1 MRVGVNLAWLRPGEV
16 GGSEEYLTRLLEAVD
31 TTRPGEVDLTLFALA
46 GFAAAHP
53 GLAAAHRVVTAPVSG
68 RRRSLRVGA
77 EATWLPRAARRSGV
91 DLVHH
96 GGGTAVS
103 ATPPALLHV
112 HDLQYLVRPETF
124 SPVKLAFLRRAVP
137 RSVARSRLVA
147 CPSEYVRSTVVD
159 GLGASP
165 ADVVVVPHVLGG
177 PGPEA
182 EAEGVRRA
190 FGLDRP
196 WFVYPAITYPH
207 KNHVVLVR
215 ALAAVP
221 DALLVL
227 PGGQGRAEA
236 AVTAEVGRLG
246 LAERVRRV
254 GRVPGPDL
262 RAMVGGAVAT
272 LFPSTHEGFGAPVL
286 EAMAAGCPVVVAAA
300 TALPEVVGGAGLLV
314 DPHDEG
320 AWADAMNRLLA
331 DQDERDRLAAAG
343 RARAA
348 AFAPAAGAEALLD
361 AYRRVAAG
369 S

>member
-1 MRVGVNLAWLRPGEV
+1 
-16 GGSEEYLTRLLEAVD
+16 
-31 TTRPGEVDLTLFALA
+31 
-46 GFAAAHP
+46 
-53 GLAAAHRVVTAPVSG
+53 
-68 RRRSLRVGA
+68 
-77 EATWLPRAARRSGV
+77 
-91 DLVHH
+91 
-96 GGGTAVS
+96 
-103 ATPPALLHV
+103 
-112 HDLQYLVRPETF
+112 
-124 SPVKLAFLRRAVP
+124 
-137 RSVARSRLVA
+137 
-147 CPSEYVRSTVVD
+147 
-159 GLGASP
+159 
-165 ADVVVVPHVLGG
+165 
-177 PGPEA
+177 
-182 EAEGVRRA
+182 
-190 FGLDRP
+190 
-196 WFVYPAITYPH
+196 
-207 KNHVVLVR
+207 
-215 ALAAVP
+215 
-221 DALLVL
+221 
-227 PGGQGRAEA
+227 
-236 AVTAEVGRLG
+236 VTAEVGRLG

-348 AFAPAAGAEALLD
+348 TFAPAAGAEALLD

>member
-16 GGSEEYLTRLLEAVD
+16 GGSEEYITRLLEAVD
-31 TTRPGEVDLTLFALA
+31 ATRPGVVDLTLFALA

-77 EATWLPRAARRSGV
+77 EATWLPRAAARSGV

-96 GGGTAVS
+96 GGGTVVS
-103 ATPPALLHV
+103 PTPPALLHV
-112 HDLQYLVRPETF
+112 HDLQYLVRPDTF
-124 SPVKLAFLRRAVP
+124 SPVKLAFLRRTLP
-137 RSVARSRLVA
+137 RSVARARLVA

-165 ADVVVVPHVLGG
+165 ADVVVVPHVLGETA
-177 PGPEA
+177 PPADA
-182 EAEGVRRA
+182 EQVRRA
-190 FGLDRP
+190 YGLDRP

-215 ALAAVP
+215 ALAGVAG
-221 DALLVL
+221 ALLVL
-227 PGGQGRAEA
+227 PGGPAGAES
-236 AVTAEVGRLG
+236 AVAAEVDRLG
-246 LAERVRRV
+246 LGERVRRV
-254 GRVPGPDL
+254 GRVPAADL
-262 RAMVGGAVAT
+262 RALVGGAVAT

-300 TALPEVVGGAGLLV
+300 TALPEVAGGAGLLV
-314 DPHDEG
+314 GPHDVT
-320 AWADAMNRLLA
+320 AWAAAMNRLLA
-331 DQDERDRLAAAG
+331 DDGERRRLAAAG

-348 AFAPAAGAEALLD
+348 AFAPAAAADALLA
-361 AYRRVAAG
+361 AYTRVAA
-369 S
+369 SA